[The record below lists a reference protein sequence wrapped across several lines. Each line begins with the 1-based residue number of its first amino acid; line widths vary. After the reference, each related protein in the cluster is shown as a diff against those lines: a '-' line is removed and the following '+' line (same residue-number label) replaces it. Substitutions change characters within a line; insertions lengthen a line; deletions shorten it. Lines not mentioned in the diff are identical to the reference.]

1 MKSFVWRRRN
11 HQFVIT
17 KAKDDEKLSF
27 RKQPR
32 AWMSNIMQC
41 SSIKISVTD
50 SFSFGCIWSLI
61 CKYFI
66 SNINFQR
73 SKFSHKVGN
82 TVNSASR
89 IQSNWLHLFLCEDL
103 LGSRSTLYMTTTLLQ
118 DMKTPVAAKIDAT
131 ALLYYCIEVCI
142 KNDIFSS
149 SWVVNSMQNYF
160 FSCWRWLKFRRKK
173 TYY

>member
-1 MKSFVWRRRN
+1 MVVARGSLCKIKF
-11 HQFVIT
+11 QFVF
-17 KAKDDEKLSF
+17 KKMNELSYREHAK
-27 RKQPR
+27 
-32 AWMSNIMQC
+32 
-41 SSIKISVTD
+41 KII
-50 SFSFGCIWSLI
+50 IWYSEWNLN
-61 CKYFI
+61 I

-73 SKFSHKVGN
+73 RKFSHKVGN